1 MLLPL
6 LKRCACVAV
15 SLVALSGCTVANP
28 YWTVGAGALLGPQ
41 VATGK
46 NTFAYMS
53 EWFGPSCDSYSIYD
67 TPPRC
72 VR

>member
-1 MLLPL
+1 MQFPL
-6 LKRCACVAV
+6 IKQTFCALVAV
-15 SLVALSGCTVANP
+15 VFLSGCAVANP
-28 YWTVGAGALLGPQ
+28 YWTVGAGVLLGPQ

-46 NTFAYMS
+46 NTFQYMS
-53 EWFGPSCDSYSIYD
+53 EWFGPSCESYSIYD

>member
-1 MLLPL
+1 MRIPPFKQLFY
-6 LKRCACVAV
+6 AV
-15 SLVALSGCTVANP
+15 IATVFLSGCTVANP
-28 YWTVGAGALLGPQ
+28 YWTVGAGVLLGPQ

-46 NTFAYMS
+46 NTFQYMS